1 MIIIT
6 LKELEYEF
14 SLLPKNCKTK
24 DVDKLNKKLIKEN
37 KDVSFLKDIILD
49 RQEFYRTYFQVEMSK
64 LKDYKEKMKFIEDNY
79 LLLNDWW
86 HVDEL
91 TQFVNILD
99 LKYAYNKA
107 KKYVKSKHPFLRRWG
122 YVLFMPRLVKEK
134 ESFDLIVSLLKDDDE
149 YYVIMAEAWLIS
161 YLAIYHPDRTLD
173 YLKTTDLKYN
183 IVGRTIQKTC
193 DSFRVSKEYKEEI
206 QKIRSRYK

>member
-1 MIIIT
+1 MND
-6 LKELEYEF
+6 EYF
-14 SLLPKNCKTK
+14 
-24 DVDKLNKKLIKEN
+24 DVLG
-37 KDVSFLKDIILD
+37 
-49 RQEFYRTYFQVEMSK
+49 Y
-64 LKDYKEKMKFIEDNY
+64 IEDNY

-183 IVGRTIQKTC
+183 IVGRAIQKTC

-206 QKIRSRYK
+206 KKIRSRYK